1 MQVIDSAAPSFRHR
15 LIEMIDND
23 GARESLL
30 ELRQSDDFID
40 RLVEYYVDEIAKSF
54 EKQFVLKTKHEKL
67 KSLGAVTS
75 SSDDYVDYAYFL
87 FLTCSFSNPYTQ
99 EWAEDWLAKA
109 CEACPESTLLGFLYA
124 NVKIF
129 SSHDTHDEIVEND
142 ALNRLKKVLQRDHQS
157 VINAMYG
164 LNNIMLSAFKH
175 ENLLD
180 YYYNKFHE
188 KIFPKVSRQMYPK
201 AVSSFYHATC
211 AEYYRIAEMREEQG
225 RESREA
231 LELYSDNSLA
241 KVQVAY
247 IMTKEDPKKAKEMF
261 KETLR
266 LAKDQFSG
274 IPITR
279 ISVEAMAH
287 AGLGYLHS
295 KSALYSRAE
304 KCYQEA
310 LSKISTSSESPSSS
324 LRSLKCFI
332 LLNRGR
338 SRLDDGK
345 FQKAK
350 EDFDEAEREPDLLPY
365 VETNLGILYY
375 KQSFTGK
382 AKSKFNHAIEL
393 KSDLAEAYYNLGVVY
408 NEEGKKEKAIR
419 LFKAALDVDGDLS
432 EACDA
437 LEKLEGSNVQDI
449 RDWYNWWFGKE
460 TTRYKKGLG
469 TVFVGLILLGISS
482 AFYDVHMRDSDVS
495 GAIFGVLGFALIFL
509 VLPLITKLKLGTIEV
524 EMESKGESASLYYA
538 NSLRLKSA

>member
-1 MQVIDSAAPSFRHR
+1 M
-15 LIEMIDND
+15 
-23 GARESLL
+23 
-30 ELRQSDDFID
+30 
-40 RLVEYYVDEIAKSF
+40 
-54 EKQFVLKTKHEKL
+54 
-67 KSLGAVTS
+67 SLGAITNS
-75 SSDDYVDYAYFL
+75 PDDYIDYAYFL

-99 EWAEDWLAKA
+99 EWAEAWLAKA
-109 CEACPESTLLGFLYA
+109 HEACPESNLLGFLYA
-124 NVKIF
+124 NVRIF
-129 SSHDTHDEIVEND
+129 SSHATQNEIRENEAGSD
-142 ALNRLKKVLQRDHQS
+142 LKKVLYRDHQS

-164 LNNIMLSAFKH
+164 LNKIMLSAFKH
-175 ENLLD
+175 ENILD
-180 YYYNKFHE
+180 YYYIKFHE
-188 KIFPKVSRQMYPK
+188 KLFPKVSRQMYPK

-211 AEYYRIAEMREEQG
+211 AEYYRIAEKKEEQE

-231 LELYSDNSLA
+231 LELYSENSLA

-247 IMTKEDPKKAKEMF
+247 IMTKEDPKKAKKMF
-261 KETLR
+261 EETLS
-266 LAKDQFSG
+266 LAKEQFSG
-274 IPITR
+274 IPMTR
-279 ISVEAMAH
+279 ISVEAMAY

-295 KSALYSRAE
+295 KNALYPRAE
-304 KCYQEA
+304 EYYQKA
-310 LSKISTSSESPSSS
+310 LSKITGSSESQSPS
-324 LRSLKCFI
+324 LQSLKLFI

-338 SRLDDGK
+338 SRLDDGQ

-350 EDFDEAEREPDLLPY
+350 EDFDEARREPDLLPY

-408 NEEGKKEKAIR
+408 NEEGKKDKAIR
-419 LFKAALDVDGDLS
+419 LFNAARNIDGDLI
-432 EACDA
+432 EARDA
-437 LEKLEGSNVQDI
+437 QEKLEGSNVQDI

-469 TVFVGLILLGISS
+469 TVFVGLILLGISL
-482 AFYDVHMRDSDVS
+482 AIYDAHMTDSGVS

-538 NSLRLKSA
+538 NSLSLKSA